1 MHAETHTQT
10 QQQQHTDEPTI
21 FHYLPK
27 GQSTALCGHHV
38 PLNNR
43 IKGEGTGEGSW
54 VVCPICEFICSM
66 SDDKPRFKRWLTGT
80 YQLEKNAKEHN
91 HE

>member
-1 MHAETHTQT
+1 MHAETQT

-27 GQSTALCGHHV
+27 GQSTALCGQHV

-43 IKGEGTGEGSW
+43 IEGEGTGEGSW
-54 VVCPICEFICSM
+54 VVCPICEFLYSM
-66 SDDKPRFKRWLTGT
+66 LEDRTRFKHWLEGT
-80 YQLEKNAKEHN
+80 TQLANNEKEGN